1 MRFWFFPRTNLC
13 LIFLCGFIAFSASA
27 ADIDTLYQPCAACHG
42 AQGEGNLALQ
52 APRLAGQNSVYL
64 ERQLNAF
71 KNKQRGYH
79 PDDVQGKVMAQM
91 VQTLSAEDFSLL
103 ANYLAELNPGYLDKA
118 AEGDV
123 AAGKQMF
130 NETCRDCHGS
140 QAAGLVQLKSANL
153 TILSGEYLSKQ
164 LQAYKKGWRGSD
176 SHSDVYSKWMR
187 SIATHIDSDEEIAD
201 IIAFIHSLR

>member
-1 MRFWFFPRTNLC
+1 MRFWFFFRTNLC
-13 LIFLCGFIAFSASA
+13 LMFLCSFIGLSASA

-42 AQGEGNLALQ
+42 AQGEGNLALK

-64 ERQLNAF
+64 ERQLNAY

-103 ANYLAELNPGYLDKA
+103 ANYLAELNPDYLDMA
-118 AEGDV
+118 FEGDV
-123 AAGKQMF
+123 AAGRQMF

-140 QAAGLVQLKSANL
+140 QATGLVRLNSANL
-153 TILSGEYLSKQ
+153 RILNGEYLRSQ
-164 LQAYKKGWRGSD
+164 LQAYKKGWRGGDENSD
-176 SHSDVYSKWMR
+176 TYAKWMR
-187 SIATHIDSDEEIAD
+187 SIANHIDSDEETAD
-201 IIAFIHSLR
+201 VIAFIHSLR